1 MIPSL
6 ESLFVVIGV
15 LDKYLLYMNL
25 NKTIRSS
32 IWTTQDVEL
41 HLVVEYLGGGE
52 GVVLTGGGGR
62 EVGGRLAH
70 VITSHTHGG
79 PLQSH
84 SCNRKWN

>member
-1 MIPSL
+1 
-6 ESLFVVIGV
+6 
-15 LDKYLLYMNL
+15 MNL
-25 NKTIRSS
+25 NTTRRSS
-32 IWTTQDVEL
+32 IWTTLLLHIAEL

-52 GVVLTGGGGR
+52 GVVLTGGGGG